1 MRILILKKEYP
12 VFHDRIV
19 AFLRA
24 ISTEEKAQK
33 LKEDL
38 LSKYEEYEASY
49 FPDRKRYF
57 YELYPDEKP
66 DWMDDDDEDEEDFFG
81 NYFYD
86 DDDDDDDLDAILRR
100 LFRRKGFGGFPF

>member
-1 MRILILKKEYP
+1 VRILILKKEYP

-49 FPDRKRYF
+49 FSDRKRYF
-57 YELYPDEKP
+57 YELYPDGKP
-66 DWMDDDDEDEEDFFG
+66 DWMYDDKEEDDYFG
-81 NYFYD
+81 DYFYN
-86 DDDDDDDLDAILRR
+86 DDDDDLDAILRR
-100 LFRRKGFGGFPF
+100 LFRRKGFRSFPF